1 MSEIINNNRYNTRN
15 KTKDLVLTS
24 LAIGLVYVATA
35 IIGIKIPTL
44 NNGGLIHLGTAMHFI
59 MALMLGSKKGAIAGG
74 VGMGLFDLFS
84 EFVIWT
90 PTTVITRVIVGL
102 AVGSV
107 ACVDGKQ
114 GFSTVKNIVAMLIG
128 GLFLIAGY
136 YVGEAITFGNWII
149 PAQSI
154 PGNIAQIVV
163 GLPVALFIVEA
174 MKRTKIMDQLN

>member
-1 MSEIINNNRYNTRN
+1 MSEILNDKRYNTRN

-24 LAIGLVYVATA
+24 LSIGLVYVATA

-59 MALMLGSKKGAIAGG
+59 MALMLGPKKGAIAGG
-74 VGMGLFDLFS
+74 IGMGLFDLFS

-90 PTTVITRVIVGL
+90 PTTVVTRVIVGL
-102 AVGSV
+102 VVGRL

-114 GFSTVKNIVAMLIG
+114 GVSTVRNIIAMLLG
-128 GLFLIAGY
+128 SLFLVAGY
-136 YVGEAITFGNWII
+136 YIGEALTFSNWII
-149 PAQSI
+149 PAQSV